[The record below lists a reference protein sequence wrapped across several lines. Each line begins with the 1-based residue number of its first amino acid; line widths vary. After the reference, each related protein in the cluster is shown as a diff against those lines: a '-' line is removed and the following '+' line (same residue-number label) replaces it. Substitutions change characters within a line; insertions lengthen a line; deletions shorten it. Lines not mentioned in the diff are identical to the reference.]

1 MENIYIQE
9 TWIDQKNKSIIG
21 ETDIYETFTDSKGKL
36 FKALQNEYGRCV
48 SKIFIDDLD
57 GKTKQV
63 GWVFEKKQKYDDVN
77 EFFILETWITI
88 KGGN

>member
-21 ETDIYETFTDSKGKL
+21 ETDIYETFTDNKGDL
-36 FKALQNEYGRCV
+36 FRSLQNEYGRCV

>member
-36 FKALQNEYGRCV
+36 FKALQNEYGRCI
-48 SKIFIDDLD
+48 SKIFVDESD
-57 GKTKQV
+57 GKQKQV
-63 GWVFEKKQKYDDVN
+63 GWVFEKKQKYDDIN

>member
-36 FKALQNEYGRCV
+36 FKALQNEYGRCI
-48 SKIFIDDLD
+48 SKIFVDESD
-57 GKTKQV
+57 GKQKQV
-63 GWVFEKKQKYDDVN
+63 GWVFEKKQKYDDIN
-77 EFFILETWITI
+77 EFFILETWIVI
-88 KGGN
+88 KGEN

>member
-36 FKALQNEYGRCV
+36 FKALQNEYGRCI
-48 SKIFIDDLD
+48 SKIFVDESD
-57 GKTKQV
+57 GKQKQV
-63 GWVFEKKQKYDDVN
+63 GWVFEKKQKYDDIN
-77 EFFILETWITI
+77 EFFILETWIVI

>member
-36 FKALQNEYGRCV
+36 FKALQNEYGRCI
-48 SKIFIDDLD
+48 SKIFVDDLD

>member
-36 FKALQNEYGRCV
+36 FKALQNEYGRCI
-48 SKIFIDDLD
+48 SKIFVDESD
-57 GKTKQV
+57 GKTKTSWM
-63 GWVFEKKQKYDDVN
+63 GF
-77 EFFILETWITI
+77 
-88 KGGN
+88 

>member
-21 ETDIYETFTDSKGKL
+21 ETDIYETFTDNKGDL
-36 FKALQNEYGRCV
+36 FRSLQNEYGRCV

-77 EFFILETWITI
+77 EFFILETWIVI

>member
-21 ETDIYETFTDSKGKL
+21 ETDIYETFTDNKGDL
-36 FKALQNEYGRCV
+36 FRSLQNEYGRCV
-48 SKIFIDDLD
+48 SKIFVDESD
-57 GKTKQV
+57 GKQKQV
-63 GWVFEKKQKYDDVN
+63 GWVFEKKQKYDDIN